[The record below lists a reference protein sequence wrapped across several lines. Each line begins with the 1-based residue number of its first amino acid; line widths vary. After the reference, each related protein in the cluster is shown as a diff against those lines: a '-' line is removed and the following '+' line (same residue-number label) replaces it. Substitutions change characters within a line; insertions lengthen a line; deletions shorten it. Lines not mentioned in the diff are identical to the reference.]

1 MSHTTTTKIV
11 IMTTVGK
18 KEFERLYQGGSVEQ
32 ISKDNYAF
40 INNEENVYIL
50 FDLSNDKVKENSH
63 TNLSEA
69 QLNKILDEVYDFRRE
84 EIEQGF
90 WEDDVMDDYEI
101 HANFY

>member
-1 MSHTTTTKIV
+1 MSN
-11 IMTTVGK
+11 VGK
-18 KEFERLYQGGSVEQ
+18 KEFERLYQGGVVEQ

-63 TNLSEA
+63 TNLSDT

-84 EIEQGF
+84 EIELGF
-90 WEDDVMDDYEI
+90 WEDDVMDDCEIYET
-101 HANFY
+101 FY